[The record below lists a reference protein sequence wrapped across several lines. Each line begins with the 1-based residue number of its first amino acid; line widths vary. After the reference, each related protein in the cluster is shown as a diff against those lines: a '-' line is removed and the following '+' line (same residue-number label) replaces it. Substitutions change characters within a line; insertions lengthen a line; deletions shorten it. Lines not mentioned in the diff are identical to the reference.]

1 MKSGKKKHE
10 FQTEVKQLL
19 DLMIHALY
27 TNKDIFLR
35 ELISNCSDALD
46 KLRLES
52 LTKQDLL
59 PEEEFKIF
67 LKVDPLKRTLSVE
80 DNGIGMSRQ
89 EIIENIGTIARSGTK
104 EFLGTVQKKKEKDE
118 SIDLIGQFG
127 VGFYSCFMV
136 AEKVE
141 VETRRAGE
149 ESGTHWESTG
159 DGGYLVQEMEKD
171 VAGTRVIVHLK
182 PEDAEAELKDYTS
195 EQTIRSIVKKYS
207 DFVAYPIQME
217 VERKEKGTDSE
228 GRVKEDAPEKTVIRQ
243 DTLNSMKAIWMQP
256 KDKVSDEEYKEFYKH
271 ISHDWNDPL
280 ESITAKL
287 EGTLEAQALLFIP
300 SKAPFDLHFQE
311 GANRGIQLYVNRIFI
326 MDECRDLMPEYLRFI
341 RGVVDS
347 DSLSLNISREMLQQN
362 HQIRAI
368 RKFLVKK
375 VLDTFSEMKD
385 KKREQYLILWQ
396 EFGSVIKQGFLNWEE
411 KKERLLDLLLYRSS
425 HNVET
430 FTSLRDYL
438 DRSKEDQEA
447 IYYLTG
453 PSQEAVENSPHL
465 EAFKEKGYEVLYWTE
480 PVDELVAPNLGEYQ
494 GKKFQSVGKGE
505 IDLAS
510 TKEKEKLDDQKKEQ
524 TKTYR
529 NLMECL
535 KAHLEEEVK
544 EVRLSNRLTASAVCL
559 VGETND
565 VSPVMEDLIK
575 RSGQPFSKTK
585 RILELNPKHP
595 VLEKLQ
601 GIFAQEPKARELKDY
616 AQLLYGQ
623 AVLAEGSQLADPA
636 SFSKLVA
643 EMMTKSI

>member
-1 MKSGKKKHE
+1 MTSGKKKYE

-19 DLMIHALY
+19 DLMVHSLY

-35 ELISNCSDALD
+35 ELISNSSDALD

-52 LTKQDLL
+52 LTKQELL

-67 LKVDPLKRTLSVE
+67 LEVDSLKRTLSVE

-89 EIIENIGTIARSGTK
+89 EVIENIGTIARSGTK
-104 EFLGTVQKKKEKDE
+104 EFLGAVQKKNRGNE

-136 AEKVE
+136 ADKVE

-149 ESGTHWESTG
+149 QSGTHWESTG

-171 VAGTRVIVHLK
+171 KVGTRVIIYLK
-182 PEDAEAELKDYTS
+182 PEDTETELKDYTS
-195 EQTIRSIVKKYS
+195 EQTIRSIIKKYS
-207 DFVAYPIQME
+207 DFVAHPIRME
-217 VERKEKGTDSE
+217 VERKEKETDSE
-228 GRVKEDAPEKTVIRQ
+228 GQVKQDSPEKTVIRQ

-256 KDKVSDEEYKEFYKH
+256 KDKVRDEEYKEFYKH

-287 EGTLEAQALLFIP
+287 EGTVEVQALLFIP
-300 SKAPFDLHFQE
+300 SKSPSDLHFQE
-311 GANRGIQLYVNRIFI
+311 STNRGIQLYVNRVFI
-326 MDECRDLMPEYLRFI
+326 MDECRDLMPEYLGFI

-347 DSLSLNISREMLQQN
+347 DSLSLNISREILQQD
-362 HQIRAI
+362 HQIRVI

-396 EFGSVIKQGFLNWEE
+396 EFGSLIKQGFLNWEE
-411 KKERLLDLLLYRSS
+411 KKERLLDLLLYHSS
-425 HNVET
+425 HNSET
-430 FTSLRDYL
+430 YTSLRDYL
-438 DRSKEDQEA
+438 DRSKEDQEV

-453 PSQEAVENSPHL
+453 SSQEAVENSPHL
-465 EAFKEKGYEVLYWTE
+465 EAFKEEGYEVLYWTE
-480 PVDELVAPNLGEYQ
+480 PVDELVAPYLGEYQ

-510 TKEKEKLDDQKKEQ
+510 TKDKQQLDNQRKEQKK
-524 TKTYR
+524 TYGD
-529 NLMECL
+529 LMECL
-535 KAHLEEEVK
+535 KAHLEEK
-544 EVRLSNRLTASAVCL
+544 IKDVRLSNRLTTSAVCL

-575 RSGQPFSKTK
+575 RSGRPINKTK
-585 RILELNPKHP
+585 RILELNPNHP
-595 VLEKLQ
+595 ILEKLQ
-601 GIFAQEPKARELKDY
+601 GIFAQEPKSKELKDY

-636 SFSKLVA
+636 GFSKLLA
-643 EMMTKSI
+643 EMMTNAI

>member
-35 ELISNCSDALD
+35 ELISNGSDALD

-59 PEEEFKIF
+59 PEGEFKIF
-67 LKVDPLKRTLSVE
+67 LKVDPLKRTLTVE

-104 EFLGTVQKKKEKDE
+104 EFLGAIQKEKGKDE
-118 SIDLIGQFG
+118 SIDLIGRFG

-149 ESGTHWESTG
+149 QSGTHWESTG

-171 VAGTRVIVHLK
+171 VAGTKVIVHLK
-182 PEDAEAELKDYTS
+182 PEDTEAELKDYTS

-287 EGTLEAQALLFIP
+287 EGTFEAQALLFIP

-311 GANRGIQLYVNRIFI
+311 GTNRGIQLYVNRIFI

-465 EAFKEKGYEVLYWTE
+465 EAFKEEGYEVLYWTE
-480 PVDELVAPNLGEYQ
+480 PVDELVAPYLGEYQ

-601 GIFAQEPKARELKDY
+601 GIFAQKPKSRELKDY

>member
-35 ELISNCSDALD
+35 ELISNGSDALD

-59 PEEEFKIF
+59 PEGEFKIF
-67 LKVDPLKRTLSVE
+67 LKVDPLKRTLTVE

-104 EFLGTVQKKKEKDE
+104 EFLGAIQKEKGKDE
-118 SIDLIGQFG
+118 SIDLIGRFG

-149 ESGTHWESTG
+149 QSGTHWESTG

-171 VAGTRVIVHLK
+171 VAGTKVIVHLK
-182 PEDAEAELKDYTS
+182 PEDTEAELKDYTS

-287 EGTLEAQALLFIP
+287 EGTFEAQALLFIP

-311 GANRGIQLYVNRIFI
+311 GTNRGIQLYVNRIFI

-362 HQIRAI
+362 HQIRTI
-368 RKFLVKK
+368 RKFLEKK

-601 GIFAQEPKARELKDY
+601 GIFAQKPKSRELKDY